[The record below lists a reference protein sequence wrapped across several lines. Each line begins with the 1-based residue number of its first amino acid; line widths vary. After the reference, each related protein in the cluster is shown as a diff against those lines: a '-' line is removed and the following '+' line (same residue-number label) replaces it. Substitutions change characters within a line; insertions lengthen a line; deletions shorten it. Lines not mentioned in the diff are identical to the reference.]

1 MQYPQY
7 PQNGHVYYP
16 SSHKHPQKKPKLYAN
31 ANKQQVKDCG
41 CGKKLKVDPKR

>member
-7 PQNGHVYYP
+7 PQHGHVYYP

-31 ANKQQVKDCG
+31 KQQVKDCG